1 MYLHRNKKN
10 PESARSI
17 IYAIFSA
24 HSAYFNVL
32 RQKVPYLNVSREK
45 VPYFNATRQKV
56 PYFNVSRQ
64 NRVIFN
70 CFATKHAKDVR
81 SGQPLFCNQPSR
93 GPESEPEID
102 RVTQR
107 ESE

>member
-1 MYLHRNKKN
+1 MLEEDPVRTVWHLLVHLTFGERDPRVVHLGN
-10 PESARSI
+10 ET
-17 IYAIFSA
+17 
-24 HSAYFNVL
+24 AYFNVL
-32 RQKVPYLNVSREK
+32 RQKI
-45 VPYFNATRQKV
+45 PYFNVLQQKV

-64 NRVIFN
+64 NRVVFN

-81 SGQPLFCNQPSR
+81 SGQPLFCNQPPR
-93 GPESEPEID
+93 GPESEPEIA

>member
-1 MYLHRNKKN
+1 MMEFRHPRAVENA
-10 PESARSI
+10 ESARSV

-24 HSAYFNVL
+24 HSAYFND
-32 RQKVPYLNVSREK
+32 SR
-45 VPYFNATRQKV
+45 RKV

-64 NRVIFN
+64 NRVVFN